1 MHLGTPAFPLPC
13 LTSCLRG
20 TPFANSRSAGSYVPA
35 IKPTMPSL
43 SSLFQKLATSIPGES
58 SHRGASNYASE
69 QAPSDPS
76 SSTSHFLSTPLPLT
90 LSPHPATRSIPP
102 PSQAPIPISPQ
113 SLLFSLTFP
122 HDSEPTGFFFHC
134 LPDPIGFLHHCVP
147 QIMSYLSPTFP
158 NAPRYRNQSLSL
170 VLDPSYDGLACTSG
184 GKIQV
189 SVKWISNVQQSVAQG
204 REIEDATKEFKG
216 VLLHE
221 LTHALQHDGYGSTPS
236 WFTESIADWIR
247 LGNGLGPKHWK
258 RCGEGKRDKG
268 WETGYDVG
276 AWFFDYLVGD
286 GTVGGLDWVPSN
298 TGPPAPTKTRA
309 NFDGGTAQQPLPTAY
324 TAPPPGH
331 RPPYPKPINTKPR
344 PRPPMPDLIRQMDAR
359 LEFERY
365 DERWWVEMAGAPLQV
380 LWTEY
385 LDYYA

>member
-1 MHLGTPAFPLPC
+1 
-13 LTSCLRG
+13 
-20 TPFANSRSAGSYVPA
+20 
-35 IKPTMPSL
+35 MPSL
-43 SSLFQKLATSIPGES
+43 SALFQKLATSIPGES
-58 SHRGASNYASE
+58 SHRSHPTTHYASE
-69 QAPSDPS
+69 QAPPDPS
-76 SSTSHFLSTPLPLT
+76 SSTSHYLSSPLPLS
-90 LSPHPATRSIPP
+90 LSPHPATQSIPP

-113 SLLFSLTFP
+113 SILFSLTYP
-122 HDSEPTGFFFHC
+122 HHSEPTAFFFHC
-134 LPDPIGFLHHCVP
+134 LPDPIGFLHHCIP

-158 NAPRYRNQSLSL
+158 NPPRYRNQSISL
-170 VLDPSYDGLACTSG
+170 VLDPTYDGLACTSG

-189 SVKWISNVQQSVAQG
+189 SVQWLANVQKSVSEG

-247 LGNGLGPKHWK
+247 LKNGLGPRHWK
-258 RCGEGKRDKG
+258 KCGEGKRDKG
-268 WETGYDVG
+268 YETGYDVG

-286 GTVGGLDWVPSN
+286 GIVGGLDWSPTQPQSLGPTPTPTTQ
-298 TGPPAPTKTRA
+298 TGGYAVGA
-309 NFDGGTAQQPLPTAY
+309 GGTAQQPLQTAY

-331 RPPYPKPINTKPR
+331 QPPYPKPSNTKPR
-344 PRPPMPDLIRQMDAR
+344 PRPPIPDLIRQMDAR

-365 DERWWVEMAGAPLQV
+365 NERWWVEMAGAPLDV
-380 LWTEY
+380 LWQEY